1 MTPERRRSV
10 REAPRGVIHGTS
22 SASGVLHRASR
33 RVAPCSVTL
42 PEGGQ
47 RKQGQS
53 DGGQAVDGRV
63 AASSAALR
71 TSAALHARMGREESK
86 DQAKAAQRE
95 KEAAAHAKKQERKDK
110 TWEKGAKDT
119 SKADASAA
127 SSAEAAE
134 RKAAAAAQVRV
145 LVRLAAA
152 AGGAG
157 ACVDAPGLATHP
169 ARSLAGPMSPG
180 LAMTQG

>member
-1 MTPERRRSV
+1 MAARSRKEEENARRIAEAEAAKKERKAV
-10 REAPRGVIHGTS
+10 RLISHRPDGGARGVAELRDMCEELGIS
-22 SASGVLHRASR
+22 N
-33 RVAPCSVTL
+33 
-42 PEGGQ
+42 GGF
-47 RKQGQS
+47 RDDLIK
-53 DGGQAVDGRV
+53 RI
-63 AASSAALR
+63 R
-71 TSAALHARMGREESK
+71 TH
-86 DQAKAAQRE
+86 QRE